1 MTPPPARS
9 RRAADAGLSPSAV
22 SALAGELRLACMR
35 ISRRVRFEST
45 HVVAP
50 HQFSVLCRLEE
61 APRTPSELAEIE
73 KVSAPSMTRTVA
85 ALVER
90 GLVERTADPADR
102 RQVILSLTRDAMTLL
117 KDIRRKRDA
126 WMSVRVGH
134 LTRRG
139 AGRPAPGLGHPH
151 PGGQRV
157 SPTFSSLDVRNYRI
171 YAAGAFVS
179 NIGTWMGRVAQDWLV
194 LTELTNHSS
203 SALGIVTGLQFLP
216 FLLLAPWAG
225 MIADRY
231 PKRRDPGDHPDLAGA
246 VVPGPRR
253 CSS

>member
-1 MTPPPARS
+1 MTPPPARA

-61 APRTPSELAEIE
+61 APRTPGELAEIE

-102 RQVILSLTRDAMTLL
+102 RQVILSLTRDAKTLL

-134 LTRRG
+134 LTPEEQAILRQ
-139 AGRPAPGLGHPH
+139 ASAIL
-151 PGGQRV
+151 
-157 SPTFSSLDVRNYRI
+157 T
-171 YAAGAFVS
+171 
-179 NIGTWMGRVAQDWLV
+179 RVAS
-194 LTELTNHSS
+194 E
-203 SALGIVTGLQFLP
+203 
-216 FLLLAPWAG
+216 
-225 MIADRY
+225 
-231 PKRRDPGDHPDLAGA
+231 
-246 VVPGPRR
+246 
-253 CSS
+253 